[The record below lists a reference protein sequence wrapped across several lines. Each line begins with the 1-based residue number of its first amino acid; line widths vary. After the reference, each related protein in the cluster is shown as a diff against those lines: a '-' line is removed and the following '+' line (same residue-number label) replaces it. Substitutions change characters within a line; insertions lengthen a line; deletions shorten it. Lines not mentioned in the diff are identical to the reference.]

1 MNKPIRFNALRS
13 LKQTA
18 DWSLNKSSLFH
29 TTAFSQD
36 DENKSK
42 DAAASVAKNEAE
54 RSKTASERRKQMLK
68 AKFGK
73 MDFIALENKPTTSA
87 STPQVKQLKPN
98 IDYQRLVKPVKKG
111 GEKSGKDNNKNIDNL
126 EKQQQPTS
134 IKEETALK
142 IASLIDPI
150 KPEEEMRNLLEP
162 MTKIKNKL
170 ERKKNQEFKNI
181 SKPTEFKNHL
191 RSNKFA
197 FKIIK
202 DEFSL
207 NEYYI

>member
-18 DWSLNKSSLFH
+18 DWSLNKSLFH

-42 DAAASVAKNEAE
+42 DASAAKNEAE
-54 RSKTASERRKQMLK
+54 RSKTAAERRKQMLK

-98 IDYQRLVKPVKKG
+98 IDYQRLVKPAKKG
-111 GEKSGKDNNKNIDNL
+111 GEKPEKDNNKSVDNL
-126 EKQQQPTS
+126 EKQQSTS

-142 IASLIDPI
+142 VATLIDPI

-181 SKPTEFKNHL
+181 SKPKEFKNHL
-191 RSNKFA
+191 RSNKL
-197 FKIIK
+197 IIK
-202 DEFSL
+202 RL
-207 NEYYI
+207 L

>member
-42 DAAASVAKNEAE
+42 DASAAKNEAE
-54 RSKTASERRKQMLK
+54 MSKRAAERRKQILK

-98 IDYQRLVKPVKKG
+98 IDYQRLVKPNAKKG
-111 GEKSGKDNNKNIDNL
+111 GEKPEKDNNKSIDNL
-126 EKQQQPTS
+126 EKQQSIS
-134 IKEETALK
+134 IKEETVLK
-142 IASLIDPI
+142 VASLIDPI

-162 MTKIKNKL
+162 MAKIKNTL

-181 SKPTEFKNHL
+181 SKPKEFKNHL
-191 RSNKFA
+191 RSIKL
-197 FKIIK
+197 IIK
-202 DEFSL
+202 PL
-207 NEYYI
+207 LKRI

>member
-18 DWSLNKSSLFH
+18 DWSLNKSLFH

-36 DENKSK
+36 DENKNN
-42 DAAASVAKNEAE
+42 AASKNEAE
-54 RSKTASERRKQMLK
+54 KSKTAAERRKQMLK

-87 STPQVKQLKPN
+87 TTPQVKQLKPN
-98 IDYQRLVKPVKKG
+98 IDYQRLVKPNAKKG
-111 GEKSGKDNNKNIDNL
+111 GEKPEKDNNKSIDNL
-126 EKQQQPTS
+126 EKQQSTS

-142 IASLIDPI
+142 VATLIDPI

-181 SKPTEFKNHL
+181 SKPKEFKNHL
-191 RSNKFA
+191 RSNKVT
-197 FKIIK
+197 FK
-202 DEFSL
+202 
-207 NEYYI
+207 NH